1 MKIEAKRFAFGSVA
15 TPHYLASAVGLGVLA
30 DGGNAI
36 DAIIAANLALGVVAP
51 YFCGYGGDL
60 FAIVWDGRAS
70 DATPLGY
77 RSAGRAAAAASVD
90 AVRAASGSDT
100 MPVVGPHSVTVP
112 GAVHGWFELL
122 ERFGTRSFAEL
133 CEPALRYATEGF
145 PLTRKGAG
153 SFSGTRAMYE
163 HFARDPGYDGVFDD
177 LNQCYLGAVE
187 GARLCQ
193 PGLARTIASLRDD
206 GPDAYYRG
214 PIGAAIAEVLQRHG
228 GLMIAADIAA
238 HTSAWVDPMH
248 AAFRDIEVYELP
260 PPTQGVTALEALR
273 ILDGCDLRVDG
284 PDRQHLMMEAVKV
297 ALADRDAHVTDP
309 DAMPLDPSALLTD
322 DWIASR
328 RAMIDPTRAAT
339 LPRQPGPDGGTAY
352 LCASDADGL
361 LVSLIQSNFSGIGS
375 GVHVA
380 EWGINLQNR
389 GSSFSLDR
397 AHVNAIAPGK
407 LPMHTL
413 VPTLSLR
420 DGKPWLVFGSMG
432 GHGQIQTHA
441 QVLTRIV
448 VDGNDPQTAIDAPRW
463 QVDPDRWRVAIEPR
477 FPSEWLDD
485 LRGRGH
491 DLRPVREYDDTM
503 GHAHAIELTAS
514 GYLAATDPRAEGAV
528 VGL

>member
-1 MKIEAKRFAFGSVA
+1 MRFESKRFAFGSVA

-30 DGGNAI
+30 DGGNAV

-51 YFCGYGGDL
+51 YLCGYGGDL
-60 FAIVWDGRAS
+60 FAIVWDGRSA
-70 DATPLGY
+70 DAAPLGY
-77 RSAGRAAAAASVD
+77 QSAGRAPAAATVD
-90 AVRAASGSDT
+90 AVRATSGSPT
-100 MPVVGPHSVTVP
+100 MPIVGPHSVTVP

-153 SFSGTRAMYE
+153 HFAGARAMYE
-163 HFARDPGYDGVFDD
+163 YFGRESGLEGVFDD
-177 LNQCYLGAVE
+177 LNQRYAGAVE

-193 PGLARTIASLRDD
+193 PGLARTIATLRDD

-214 PIGAAIAEVLQRHG
+214 PIGAAIAATLQRHG
-228 GLMIAADIAA
+228 GLMVESDIAA
-238 HTSAWVDPMH
+238 HTSAWVDPIH
-248 AAFRDIEVYELP
+248 APFGNIEVYELP

-273 ILDGCDLRVDG
+273 LLDGFDLPPDG
-284 PDRQHLMMEAVKV
+284 SDREHLMIEAVKI
-297 ALADRDAHVTDP
+297 ALADRDEQVTDP
-309 DAMPLDPSALLTD
+309 DAMNIDASALLSD
-322 DWIASR
+322 DWIARR
-328 RAMIDPTRAAT
+328 RAAIDPRRAAT

-352 LCASDADGL
+352 LCSSDSDGL

-375 GVHVA
+375 GVHVD

-389 GSSFSLDR
+389 GSSFSLDP

-420 DGKPWLVFGSMG
+420 DGKPWLVFGTMG
-432 GHGQIQTHA
+432 GQGQIQSHA

-448 VDGNDPQTAIDAPRW
+448 VDGDDPQAAINAPRW
-463 QVDPDRWRVAIEPR
+463 MVDPDTWRVAIEPR
-477 FPSEWLDD
+477 FGSELLDD
-485 LRGRGH
+485 LRDRGH
-491 DLRPVREYDDTM
+491 DLRVTGEYDGTM
-503 GHAHAIELTAS
+503 GHAHAIELTPS
-514 GYLAATDPRAEGAV
+514 GYLCATDPRAEGAV
-528 VGL
+528 LGL

>member
-1 MKIEAKRFAFGSVA
+1 MTIEARRFAFGAVA

-30 DGGNAI
+30 DGGNAV
-36 DAIIAANLALGVVAP
+36 DAIVAANLALGVVAP

-60 FAIVWDGRAS
+60 FAIVSDGRAS
-70 DATPLGY
+70 DAAPVGY
-77 RSAGRAAAAASVD
+77 RSAGRAPAAATGE
-90 AVRAASGSDT
+90 AVRAASGGDT

-122 ERFGTRSFAEL
+122 ERFGTRSFADL
-133 CEPALRYATEGF
+133 CEPALRYAAEGF
-145 PLTRKGAG
+145 PLTRKGAS
-153 SFSGTRAMYE
+153 SFAGTRAMYE
-163 HFARDPGYDGVFDD
+163 YFARDPGYSGTFDD
-177 LNQCYLGAVE
+177 LHQCYLGAVE
-187 GARLCQ
+187 GARLRQ
-193 PGLARTIASLRDD
+193 PGLARTITTLRDD

-214 PIGAAIAEVLQRHG
+214 PIGAAIVETLQRHG
-228 GLMIAADIAA
+228 GLMAATDLSA
-238 HTSAWVDPMH
+238 HTGAWVRPLH
-248 AAFRDIEVYELP
+248 AAFGDVEVYELP

-273 ILDGCDLRVDG
+273 ILDGYELPADG
-284 PDRQHLMMEAVKV
+284 PDREHLIIEAVKI
-297 ALADRDAHVTDP
+297 ALTDRDAHVTDP
-309 DAMPLDPSALLTD
+309 DAMTIDPSALLAD
-322 DWIASR
+322 DWIDAR
-328 RAMIDPTRAAT
+328 RATIDPLRAAT
-339 LPRQPGPDGGTAY
+339 LPRRPGPDGGTAY
-352 LCASDADGL
+352 LCAADADGL

-389 GSSFSLDR
+389 GSSFSLDP
-397 AHVNAIAPGK
+397 AHVNAIAPAK

-448 VDGNDPQTAIDAPRW
+448 VDGDDPQAAISAPRW

-485 LRGRGH
+485 LRDRGH

-503 GHAHAIELTAS
+503 GHAHAIELTPS

-528 VGL
+528 LGL

>member
-60 FAIVWDGRAS
+60 FAIVWDGRGS
-70 DATPLGY
+70 DAEPLGY
-77 RSAGRAAAAASVD
+77 RSAGRAPSAATVD
-90 AVRAASGSDT
+90 AVRATSGSAT

-122 ERFGTRSFAEL
+122 ERFGTRTFAQL
-133 CEPALRYATEGF
+133 CEPALRYAAEGF

-153 SFSGTRAMYE
+153 SFSGARAMYE
-163 HFARDPGYDGVFDD
+163 YFGRGSGLDGVFDD
-177 LNQCYLGAVE
+177 LSQCYGGTVE
-187 GARLCQ
+187 GSRLFQ
-193 PGLARTIASLRDD
+193 PGLARTIATLRDD

-214 PIGAAIAEVLQRHG
+214 PIGAAIAATLQRHG
-228 GLMIAADIAA
+228 GLMVDADIAA
-238 HTSAWVDPMH
+238 HTSAWVDPIH
-248 AAFRDIEVYELP
+248 APFRDIEVYELP

-273 ILDGCDLRVDG
+273 IIDGFDLPADG
-284 PDRQHLMMEAVKV
+284 AERQHLMMEAVKI

-309 DAMPLDPSALLTD
+309 DAMSIDPSALLTD
-322 DWIASR
+322 EWITKR
-328 RAMIDPTRAAT
+328 RGEIDPVRAAT

-380 EWGINLQNR
+380 DWGINLQNR
-389 GSSFSLDR
+389 GSSFSLDP

-432 GHGQIQTHA
+432 GQGQIQTHA

-448 VDGNDPQTAIDAPRW
+448 VDGDDPQTAINAPRW
-463 QVDPDRWRVAIEPR
+463 QVDPDWWRVAIEPR
-477 FPSEWLDD
+477 FGAECLDD
-485 LRGRGH
+485 LRARGH

-503 GHAHAIELTAS
+503 GHAHAIEVTPS
-514 GYLAATDPRAEGAV
+514 GYLCATDPRAEGAV
-528 VGL
+528 LGL